1 MCLLGK
7 ESMLKKFLITTNEIL
22 DVSVSFLND
31 HLEETLG
38 PTENRRKSLK
48 VYKPHT
54 DKCFIQILNHRYV
67 MI

>member
-38 PTENRRKSLK
+38 PTEIEKKTTQSVSISHKQVFYPNSE
-48 VYKPHT
+48 P
-54 DKCFIQILNHRYV
+54 
-67 MI
+67 